1 MQAPAAI
8 AKVARL
14 NSHTGDTPFFMNMR
28 LAIAPLALVL
38 AACQPTTNAGSD
50 APVTLE
56 DDGSK
61 FSYAAGYEIG
71 QRLQSMGG
79 VDIAPEAM
87 MAGLKDALAS
97 EDARLDAAEMNAVKT
112 RVYKAASDKRNAER
126 EAKSE
131 EAKAKGEAFLAE
143 NKAKE
148 GVQVTESGLQYEVL
162 TAGEGDSPVA
172 TDTVKV
178 HYRGTL
184 IDGTEFDSS
193 YSRNQPATFR
203 LNGVIKGWTE
213 GLQLMK
219 PGGKTRFVIPSELAY
234 GSRGAGASIGP
245 NETLIFEVELL
256 EVQKAEDKAAGG
268 HAEGDGHD
276 H

>member
-1 MQAPAAI
+1 M
-8 AKVARL
+8 
-14 NSHTGDTPFFMNMR
+14 
-28 LAIAPLALVL
+28 
-38 AACQPTTNAGSD
+38 
-50 APVTLE
+50 
-56 DDGSK
+56 
-61 FSYAAGYEIG
+61 
-71 QRLQSMGG
+71 
-79 VDIAPEAM
+79 
-87 MAGLKDALAS
+87 
-97 EDARLDAAEMNAVKT
+97 
-112 RVYKAASDKRNAER
+112 
-126 EAKSE
+126 
-131 EAKAKGEAFLAE
+131 
-143 NKAKE
+143 
-148 GVQVTESGLQYEVL
+148 L